1 MNKTIDYYDNNAELF
16 ISGTRDIDFTYT
28 QDKFLS
34 YLNEGDLILDFGCGS
49 GRDTKYFLSKGFKV
63 EATDGSKEI
72 CKYASE
78 YTGIEVKQLLFEDLD
93 EVNKYDGIWAC
104 SSILH
109 CDHDSLMKVMGL
121 IHRALKD
128 DGILYT
134 SFKYS
139 DFEGERKE
147 RHFID
152 LTEETIKPYI
162 EDYELI
168 EQWISCDARPGRQD
182 EKWLNIIVKK
192 K

>member
-49 GRDTKYFLSKGFKV
+49 GRDTKYFLSKGYKV
-63 EATDGSKEI
+63 DATDGSKEI

-109 CDHDSLMKVMGL
+109 CGHDSLMKVMGL
-121 IHRALKD
+121 IHRALND

>member
-49 GRDTKYFLSKGFKV
+49 GRDTKYFLSKGYKV
-63 EATDGSKEI
+63 DATDGSKEI